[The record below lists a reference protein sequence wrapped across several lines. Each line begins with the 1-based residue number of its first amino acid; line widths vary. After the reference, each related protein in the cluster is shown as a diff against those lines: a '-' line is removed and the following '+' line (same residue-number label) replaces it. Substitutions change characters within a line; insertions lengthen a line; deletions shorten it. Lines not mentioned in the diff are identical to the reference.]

1 MLFFLRTYESICVD
15 GSGMDFR
22 TMLKKKKYAKH
33 AVEEDDPDW
42 GKLKHVATPE
52 PEEPPP
58 PPEVCMEYNTNTFRI
73 LDKNLT
79 MTTILNTI

>member
-1 MLFFLRTYESICVD
+1 
-15 GSGMDFR
+15 MDFR

-58 PPEVCMEYNTNTFRI
+58 PPEVCMEYNTNTFHI
-73 LDKNLT
+73 QGGEVELSPPQKFSSPKNDSK
-79 MTTILNTI
+79 

>member
-1 MLFFLRTYESICVD
+1 
-15 GSGMDFR
+15 MDFR

-58 PPEVCMEYNTNTFRI
+58 PPEVCMEYNTNTFR
-73 LDKNLT
+73 LYC
-79 MTTILNTI
+79 TTRQKFDDDDNTKYDIMQT

>member
-1 MLFFLRTYESICVD
+1 
-15 GSGMDFR
+15 MDFR

-73 LDKNLT
+73 L
-79 MTTILNTI
+79 